1 MELMTV
7 TGYEKGIAGHE
18 VVAIFDNI
26 KVLKPTG
33 NAQYQGFQILMSG
46 KGCRNYENFLQ
57 LNGETWFDFLNR
69 VCQYHINFPRIDLAI
84 DDRKPYLSIPDLIVR
99 TKEGLLSSKLRDV
112 DFHDSGELKEE
123 VFQSKGGSLYL
134 GSSASNLRLV
144 FYEKGYEQNKKYGT
158 ELDENWN
165 RYELRFRQEMAV
177 SVVQEL
183 LKYRDVAGLAMEVLN
198 SKIRFLEKPT
208 DSTTTRKR
216 LYPTYQ
222 AWAELMKDI
231 GKVTLIT
238 SDLTFEQV
246 RVFSE
251 ALTTDEL
258 NNAAEP
264 ANDNVVLWLNFDGR
278 LEDDIATDVDK
289 RMLEALVDYC
299 LSLESGDYLE
309 AGWSAMQKPLETAKT
324 VLADKQATRKEVADA
339 EKALSE
345 AKEALVYVKD
355 LKDAIDVADKEIVP
369 NKDKYTKDSYKVFS
383 DALKEAKAIRNK
395 KDATQAEVNKAKITL
410 LDAQNALVNIADKSD
425 LSKAI
430 KDAEQLLKKESL
442 TPSSE
447 QELKAAIEA
456 AKKVNDDENATQEA
470 VDAATEALKE
480 AMGAIRT
487 MADFKELEKT
497 VNRIDEMKLDKYTEE
512 SVQIL
517 KKALAD
523 AKAVLAN
530 KESTQ
535 KEVDDALST
544 LLAAEKGLVKKQDG
558 GNNGGNNGGSN
569 GGNNQNNG
577 NHGNP
582 NRPVKT
588 GDTSPVMAFG
598 LAAVATG
605 LAGAVAM
612 YTKRRKRS

>member
-1 MELMTV
+1 MTV

-99 TKEGLLSSKLRDV
+99 TKEGLLSSKLREI

>member
-1 MELMTV
+1 MGLMTV

-57 LNGETWFDFLNR
+57 LNEETWFDFLNR
-69 VCQYHINFPRIDLAI
+69 VCQYHINIPRIDLAI

-99 TKEGLLSSKLRDV
+99 TKEGLLSTKLREI
-112 DFHDSGELKEE
+112 DFHDSGELKED

-158 ELDENWN
+158 EFDENWN

-183 LKYRDVAGLAMEVLN
+183 LRYRDVAGLAMEVLN